1 MGHGI
6 PIATAVNPDTN
17 EEHIRKSIVA
27 EDVRSS
33 GNGATESTKKIKCER
48 GAGPVYGYNR

>member
-6 PIATAVNPDTN
+6 PIATAVNPDAN

-48 GAGPVYGYNR
+48 GAGPVYEYNR